1 MKTSILTIWLLA
13 FSSVL
18 FAQNNTENDT
28 AFVNS
33 ELKKCLQSKN
43 LASSELNDS
52 LHYATLVYI
61 NGITATIKISKEQ
74 GKNKE
79 KKSQYAIHKMSFKF
93 EINDTR
99 NVFDN
104 KYDKSEIIHYIN
116 AKIEDYHLTMYP
128 FLSEAYDN
136 AVANLEDGKNI
147 VKNINGFNI
156 TATNDF
162 FKGKIEIAVRLRKN
176 NGMDIFVTYEVT
188 FDA

>member
-61 NGITATIKISKEQ
+61 NGLTATIKISKEQ

-79 KKSQYAIHKMSFKF
+79 KKSQYAIHKMSFK
-93 EINDTR
+93 
-99 NVFDN
+99 
-104 KYDKSEIIHYIN
+104 
-116 AKIEDYHLTMYP
+116 
-128 FLSEAYDN
+128 
-136 AVANLEDGKNI
+136 NL
-147 VKNINGFNI
+147 F
-156 TATNDF
+156 
-162 FKGKIEIAVRLRKN
+162 
-176 NGMDIFVTYEVT
+176 
-188 FDA
+188 